1 MARRAR
7 LDAEL
12 VRRKLARSREQ
23 AAALVEAGRVQV
35 RGTVARKVAAMV
47 DPADP
52 VLVTG
57 ADPATEYVSRGG
69 HKLAGALAVFGP
81 LGLAVSGRRC
91 LDAGASTGGFT
102 DVLLRAGAA
111 RVVAVDVGY
120 GQLAWPIRT
129 DDRVV
134 VLERT
139 NVRTLT
145 PELIGGPAELTVAD
159 LSFISLRLVLPALA
173 ACTAPAGD
181 LALMVKPQFEVGR
194 ERVGAGG
201 VVRDWRL
208 RAEAVLDVAAAAAG
222 LGLGVS
228 AVTASPLPGPSGNV
242 EFFVWFRRDAPPADR
257 AEIERVVA
265 AGPSGEVA
273 SAPPGSAP
281 VAPLEDE

>member
-23 AAALVEAGRVQV
+23 AAQLVEAGRVQV
-35 RGTVARKVAAMV
+35 RGTVARKVAAMI

-57 ADPATEYVSRGG
+57 EDPSDDYVSRGG
-69 HKLAGALAVFGP
+69 HKLAGALAAFGP
-81 LGLAVSGRRC
+81 RGLTVSGRRC

-102 DVLLRAGAA
+102 DVLLRAGAE

-129 DDRVV
+129 DERVDV
-134 VLERT
+134 FERT

-145 PELIGGPAELTVAD
+145 PELIGGVVDVTVAD

-173 ACTAPAGD
+173 ACTAPDGD
-181 LALMVKPQFEVGR
+181 LALMVKPQFEVGK

-201 VVRDWRL
+201 VVREWPL
-208 RAEAVLDVAAAAAG
+208 RAEAVADVAAAAAD
-222 LGLGVS
+222 LGLGV
-228 AVTASPLPGPSGNV
+228 AGVTASPLPGPSGNV

-257 AEIERVVA
+257 AEIDRVVA

-273 SAPPGSAP
+273 SATPSPSSS
-281 VAPLEDE
+281 VEDS

>member
-1 MARRAR
+1 MKRAR

-57 ADPATEYVSRGG
+57 EDPATEYVSRGG
-69 HKLAGALAVFGP
+69 HKLAGALAAFGP
-81 LGLAVSGRRC
+81 RGLAVEGRRC

-102 DVLLRAGAA
+102 DVLLRSGA
-111 RVVAVDVGY
+111 RQVVAVDVGY

-129 DDRVV
+129 DERVV
-134 VLERT
+134 VFERT
-139 NVRTLT
+139 NVRAIT
-145 PELIGGPAELTVAD
+145 PESIGGLVDLTVAD

-173 ACTAPAGD
+173 GCTAPDGD
-181 LALMVKPQFEVGR
+181 LALMVKPQFEVGK

-201 VVRDWRL
+201 VVRDWPL
-208 RAEAVLDVAAAAAG
+208 RAEAVLDVAAAAAD
-222 LGLGVS
+222 LGLGV
-228 AVTASPLPGPSGNV
+228 AGVAASPLPGPSGNV

-257 AEIERVVA
+257 AQIEEVVA
-265 AGPSGEVA
+265 AGPVIKVA
-273 SAPPGSAP
+273 SAGPEQTAS
-281 VAPLEDE
+281 PLEDT